1 MIGAMKRQSS
11 VAGAAADGRSGFGG
25 NCVREHQTSIT
36 PDPGVHWGTA
46 GTLRTNPFAL
56 LAAALRQLAELL
68 AATSDE
74 QYVQRPVGVI
84 PSSLGG
90 HVRHCLDHFEAL
102 CSGAATGV
110 MDYDDRARGTM
121 VETDR
126 SAALRSI
133 RRLQDRVALLDAS
146 MLTRTVRVVSM
157 LAGDGTS
164 IEAPSS
170 LGRELA
176 FVLSHTVHHNALVAA
191 MCRTLG
197 IPIPERFGYAPSTV
211 AHLDGSA
218 CVLSP
223 SFR

>member
-1 MIGAMKRQSS
+1 MVGTRTRRSSDLGA
-11 VAGAAADGRSGFGG
+11 VANGHSEFGG
-25 NCVREHQTSIT
+25 NCMRELEALTKLDHQVQ
-36 PDPGVHWGTA
+36 GAEA
-46 GTLRTNPFAL
+46 GAQRSSPF
-56 LAAALRQLAELL
+56 ELL
-68 AATSDE
+68 AGALQQLSDVLAVASDE
-74 QYVQRPVGVI
+74 QYTQKPVGVI

-102 CSGAATGV
+102 CSGASTGL

-146 MLTRTVRVVSM
+146 MMTRTVRVTSM
-157 LAGDGTS
+157 LSGDGTS
-164 IEAPSS
+164 IEAVSS

-191 MCRTLG
+191 MCNTLG
-197 IPIPERFGYAPSTV
+197 IPIPERFGYAPSTI
-211 AHLDGSA
+211 AHLDRSECA
-218 CVLSP
+218 
-223 SFR
+223 R